1 MKFFKFI
8 LKYFHLKFKIY
19 FFYLFFIL
27 IFLYIFKGLTL
38 ILHRNYSS
46 SNDSNNSIKALQYAI
61 KNSSDRRFDS
71 LWLASKTIMGLEDN
85 FQQKR
90 VELVLDL
97 IFSAL
102 KERKKESAFVSSVNQ
117 FLTTEAEQN
126 QFVEFWKDEN
136 TETWSTLLEYQY
148 PVDSEDDSDFG
159 EDFDEDDL

>member
-1 MKFFKFI
+1 
-8 LKYFHLKFKIY
+8 
-19 FFYLFFIL
+19 
-27 IFLYIFKGLTL
+27 
-38 ILHRNYSS
+38 
-46 SNDSNNSIKALQYAI
+46 
-61 KNSSDRRFDS
+61 
-71 LWLASKTIMGLEDN
+71 MGLEDN

-117 FLTTEAEQN
+117 FLTTEVEQN